1 MKWFFILLLSLSAFS
16 NSFNLNVEIKKNGET
31 ITSPKLLLED
41 GKTLKP
47 KTLDDSSLSM
57 KLTSDGDAL
66 KLNVNLLSND
76 SLYNP
81 EILLFVEDE
90 VEYET
95 TNPKTGDVVT
105 IKVSASRQQ
114 STTL

>member
-1 MKWFFILLLSLSAFS
+1 MKWFLFFLLSFS
-16 NSFNLNVEIKKNGET
+16 VFGNSYHLNLEIKKNGET
-31 ITSPKLLLED
+31 ITSPKLLLEE

-47 KTLDDSSLSM
+47 KTLDQSSLSM

-66 KLNVNLLSND
+66 KLNVDLFSND

-95 TNPKTGDVVT
+95 TNPKNGDVVT
-105 IKVSASRQQ
+105 IKVSASKKQ
-114 STTL
+114 SNL